1 MGLISVKPE
10 VTRPTPRGHLHSR
23 SRMAMN
29 DDETLARLA
38 GGHAFRKST
47 GPPIAQVRGPA
58 QTNVTSNWK
67 MPS

>member
-1 MGLISVKPE
+1 
-10 VTRPTPRGHLHSR
+10 
-23 SRMAMN
+23 MAMN